1 MNTLNLPISDDAV
14 FIGAR
19 TYLEPQKITHM
30 KADINYTIVY
40 YNSGIK
46 KVLSYTMKLVLK
58 HLEDHQEFVRLSRG
72 EVVNMRYVK
81 KQSPEKFEL
90 INGEKVFLSRRRK
103 KLLFG

>member
-1 MNTLNLPISDDAV
+1 MNTFVTEVTENAV

-19 TYLEPQKITHM
+19 TFIEPQKITHM

-40 YNSGIK
+40 YNTGVV

-58 HLEDHQEFVRLSRG
+58 HLEEHEEFVRLSRA

-90 INGEKVFLSRRRK
+90 INGKKVFLSRRRK